1 MKVVVS
7 LVGRFHAFDLAEQ
20 LEKRGYLGKL
30 VTTYPKILIKRWR
43 ISKDN
48 VISSPFLEIANRLKK
63 RIPFVS
69 DQALSLLIK
78 RIHAFK
84 VSRHLS
90 DTDILVAWCGS
101 SLQAIIRAK
110 KMGIPVVLERGSTH
124 HSFQMHILEE
134 ESEICGF
141 EFTPD
146 YYIWERDL
154 LEYELADYISVPTNF
169 VKSTFLQYGV
179 PESKLLVNAYGVDL
193 SSFYQVKKDD
203 DIFRV
208 IFCGQMSFQKG
219 VHYLLQA
226 FTELDIEGAELWLI
240 GGIDPTMKS
249 YIQGFLSD
257 NIIYKGSFPQSE
269 LYTLYSQGSVFC
281 MPSIQE
287 GMAMVQL
294 QAMACGLPLICSE
307 ATGGED
313 ILSGDGEEG
322 FVVPIRSIS
331 ALKEKILYLYN
342 NPKICTAMGN
352 KAKARVSSGF
362 TWDDYGDRALKN
374 YKYVLSKKNYKST

>member
-1 MKVVVS
+1 MKVLVS
-7 LVGRFHAFDLAEQ
+7 LIGRFHAFDLAEQ

-30 VTTYPKILIKRWR
+30 VTTYPKMLTKRWK
-43 ISKDN
+43 ISKKN
-48 VISSPFLEIANRLKK
+48 IVSSPILELANRVKGY
-63 RIPFVS
+63 IPFFS
-69 DQALSLLIK
+69 NESINLSLK
-78 RIHAFK
+78 RVHAFIVAK
-84 VSRHLS
+84 QLDDVDL
-90 DTDILVAWCGS
+90 LVAWSGS

-110 KMGIPVVLERGSTH
+110 KMGIPVVVERGSTH

-169 VKSTFLQYGV
+169 VKNTFLQYGV

-240 GGIDPTMKS
+240 GGIDPTMES
-249 YIQGFLSD
+249 YIRGFLSD
-257 NIIYKGSFPQSE
+257 SIIYKGSFPQSE
-269 LYTLYSQGSVFC
+269 LCKLYSQGSVFC

-313 ILSGDGEEG
+313 ILSVNGEEG
-322 FVVPIRSIS
+322 FVVPIRSVS
-331 ALKEKILYLYN
+331 GLKEKILYLHD
-342 NPKICTAMGN
+342 NPNICKAMGE
-352 KAKARVSSGF
+352 KAKKRVSNGF
-362 TWDDYGDRALKN
+362 TWDDYGDRTILN
-374 YKYVLSKKNYKST
+374 YEYILSKKN